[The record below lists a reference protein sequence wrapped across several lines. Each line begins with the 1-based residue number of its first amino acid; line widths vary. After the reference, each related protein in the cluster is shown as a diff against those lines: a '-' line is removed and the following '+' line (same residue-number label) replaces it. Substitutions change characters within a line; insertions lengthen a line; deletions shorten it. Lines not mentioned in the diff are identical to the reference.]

1 MSTVPEAP
9 ILLADYT
16 TLGLGGPVG
25 SFRRAATTDELV
37 SAVAEADREGEP
49 VLVLGGGSNLIIADT
64 GFPGTVVH
72 ADSQGVSFEESGL
85 DPATGERIVLLRA
98 EAGVEWDPLVER
110 TVAEGLNGLEFLS
123 GIPGR
128 VGATPIQNVGAYGQ
142 EVSQTILEVLVY
154 DRRSGERR
162 VMSNA
167 ECGFTYRDSIFKG
180 DDRYVVCEVV
190 FALHRAKLSRPVRYA
205 EVARTLGAQAGERVP
220 LDRARETVLGLRRGK
235 GMVLDPADP
244 DTRSAGSFFTNPILS
259 AEEYEAFRALAL
271 ARLGPNAQIPGHPDE
286 EGNVKLSAAWL
297 IDRGGF
303 AKGYG
308 RGPARISGKHT
319 LALTNPGEATTE
331 DLLTLAREVRAGVEE
346 AFGVRLVNEPV
357 MVGVSL

>member
-1 MSTVPEAP
+1 MSTVPETP
-9 ILLADYT
+9 VLLAEYT
-16 TLGLGGPVG
+16 TLGLGGPAG
-25 SFRRAATTDELV
+25 SFRRAVTTDELISTV
-37 SAVAEADREGEP
+37 GEADSAEEP
-49 VLVLGGGSNLIIADT
+49 VLILGGGSNLVVADT
-64 GFPGTVVH
+64 GFPGVVVH
-72 ADSQGVSFEESGL
+72 ADSQGVSFEEAGI
-85 DPATGERIVLLRA
+85 DPRTGEQVVLMRA
-98 EAGVEWDPLVER
+98 EAGVEWDSLVER

-142 EVSQTILEVLVY
+142 EVSQTIREVLVY
-154 DRRSGERR
+154 DRRTGERG

-167 ECGFTYRDSIFKG
+167 DCGFTYRNSVFKG

-205 EVARTLGAQAGERVP
+205 EVARTMDTQVGERVP

-259 AEEYEAFRALAL
+259 AEEYEAFRELVL
-271 ARLGPNAQIPGHPDE
+271 ARLGPNTQIPGHPDGQGE
-286 EGNVKLSAAWL
+286 VKLSAAWL

-303 AKGYG
+303 SKGYG

-319 LALTNPGEATTE
+319 LALTNPGGATTE
-331 DLLTLAREVRAGVEE
+331 DLLALAREVRTGVEE
-346 AFGVRLVNEPV
+346 IFGVRLVNEPV